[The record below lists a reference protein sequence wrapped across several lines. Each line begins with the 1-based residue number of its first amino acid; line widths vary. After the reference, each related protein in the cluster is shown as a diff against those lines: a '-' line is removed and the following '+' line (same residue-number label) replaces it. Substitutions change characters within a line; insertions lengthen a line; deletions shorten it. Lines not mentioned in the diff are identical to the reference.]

1 MIRFVFVSLL
11 SVFLLACGAAPE
23 NALQVGSQ
31 APQVKTKTLADVDGD
46 FSRITSYRY
55 PDERM
60 YQYSLDDALVQ
71 GKPIV
76 LEFATPGHCTVCD
89 KQLQM
94 LKGLMAEYGDDVIF
108 LHMDQ
113 YQNPEAFKAFKVM
126 GDPWTYV
133 IDANQSVQYK
143 QSGRVLYGEL
153 EHVLKRVLAVDALL
167 VCSQVLVRWR
177 SNVGLRAGVFS
188 KFYLSD
194 RR

>member
-1 MIRFVFVSLL
+1 MRFLLGL
-11 SVFLLACGAAPE
+11 SVTLLLVGCGASPE
-23 NALQVGSQ
+23 GSLQVGST
-31 APQVKTKTLADVDGD
+31 APQVKTKTLADVGGD
-46 FSRITSYRY
+46 FSRITSYRH

-60 YQYSLDDALVQ
+60 YQYSLDDALAQ

-94 LKGLMAEYGDDVIF
+94 LKGIMEVYGDDVIF

-133 IDANQSVQYK
+133 IDENQVVQYK
-143 QSGRVLYGEL
+143 QAGRVLYGEL
-153 EHVLKRVLAVDALL
+153 EYTLKKVLG
-167 VCSQVLVRWR
+167 SET
-177 SNVGLRAGVFS
+177 G
-188 KFYLSD
+188 
-194 RR
+194 

>member
-1 MIRFVFVSLL
+1 MRQLVLSCLL
-11 SVFLLACGAAPE
+11 VFLLVGCGAQPE
-23 NALQVGSQ
+23 NGLQIGAK
-31 APQVKTKTLADVDGD
+31 APPVKTKTLADVGGD
-46 FSRITSYRY
+46 FSRITSYRH

-60 YQYSLDDALVQ
+60 YKYSLDDALAQ

-94 LKGLMAEYGDDVIF
+94 VKGLMEQYQKDLIF

-113 YQNPEAFKAFKVM
+113 YENPEAFKAFKVM

-133 IDANQSVQYK
+133 IDKNGTVTYR

-153 EHVLKRVLAVDALL
+153 EAAVKKVLPAKA
-167 VCSQVLVRWR
+167 S
-177 SNVGLRAGVFS
+177 
-188 KFYLSD
+188 
-194 RR
+194 